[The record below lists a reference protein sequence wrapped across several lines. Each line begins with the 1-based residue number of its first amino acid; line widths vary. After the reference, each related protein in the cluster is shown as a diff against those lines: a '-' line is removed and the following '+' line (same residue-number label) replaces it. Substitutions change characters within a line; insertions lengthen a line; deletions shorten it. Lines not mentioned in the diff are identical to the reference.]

1 MTDFKPIRAVL
12 AVTVFL
18 SVIVVLPFVLLHW
31 GLGLDLIYSILG
43 TCVWASLFMLIL
55 LFADLNNVP
64 DEEDD
69 Q

>member
-31 GLGLDLIYSILG
+31 CLGLDLLYSILG
-43 TCVWASLFMLIL
+43 TCVWAALFLFIL
-55 LFADLNNVP
+55 LLAELNNAL

-69 Q
+69 P

>member
-31 GLGLDLIYSILG
+31 CLGLDLLYSILG
-43 TCVWASLFMLIL
+43 TCVWAALFLFVL
-55 LFADLNNVP
+55 LVANLTDDP
-64 DEEDD
+64 YEEDD
-69 Q
+69 P

>member
-18 SVIVVLPFVLLHW
+18 SVVVVLPFVLIHW
-31 GLGLDLIYSILG
+31 GLGLDLMYSILG
-43 TCVWASLFMLIL
+43 TGVWASLFVLIL
-55 LFADLNNVP
+55 LLADLTNVQ

>member
-31 GLGLDLIYSILG
+31 CLGLDLLYSILC
-43 TCVWASLFMLIL
+43 TCVWAALFLFIL
-55 LFADLNNVP
+55 LLADLNDVL

-69 Q
+69 P

>member
-12 AVTVFL
+12 AATVFL

-31 GLGLDLIYSILG
+31 GLGRDLIYSIIG
-43 TCVWASLFMLIL
+43 TCVRASLFLLIL
-55 LFADLNNVP
+55 LLADLNNAP